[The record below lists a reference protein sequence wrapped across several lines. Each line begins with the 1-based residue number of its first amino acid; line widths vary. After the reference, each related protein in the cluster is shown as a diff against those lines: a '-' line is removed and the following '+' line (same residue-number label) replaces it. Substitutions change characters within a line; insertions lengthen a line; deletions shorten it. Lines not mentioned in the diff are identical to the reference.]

1 MIYVYDIL
9 LNLQPIEESLEFYEW
24 KQDDLIEHIK
34 KVPLFKVSKTLIE
47 DLFTNKL
54 QLDINI
60 LSKIKN
66 KSVTYFNGDS
76 KKIPYLLL
84 LADER
89 KCFAVELDNN
99 ANIIY
104 KSSLLLDEE
113 EEVLEMTL
121 ELVETPIEY
130 KKIKLDN
137 YQEYLTRVER
147 DNQKFLLRELEKI
160 KTNKEEIDYLYEE
173 YFDNSLTNTKDKF
186 NLLKDKI
193 YNGSDNYIK
202 ELKDFFQCINYKY

>member
-66 KSVTYFNGDS
+66 G
-76 KKIPYLLL
+76 
-84 LADER
+84 
-89 KCFAVELDNN
+89 
-99 ANIIY
+99 
-104 KSSLLLDEE
+104 
-113 EEVLEMTL
+113 
-121 ELVETPIEY
+121 
-130 KKIKLDN
+130 
-137 YQEYLTRVER
+137 EYL
-147 DNQKFLLRELEKI
+147 
-160 KTNKEEIDYLYEE
+160 
-173 YFDNSLTNTKDKF
+173 
-186 NLLKDKI
+186 
-193 YNGSDNYIK
+193 
-202 ELKDFFQCINYKY
+202 